1 MSKQTPRPLKLGSI
15 AKAYTDDLA
24 ENGEDAMNKR
34 AETVM
39 DGIIARFRESE
50 LNYISWAAIK
60 AYCLECDAYYCEH
73 WTPPLRERI
82 TAWLKRLTRRA

>member
-34 AETVM
+34 AKTVM
-39 DGIIARFRESE
+39 DGIIADSE
-50 LNYISWAAIK
+50 RVSLTISTWAAIK